1 MTEQTKKL
9 AEACIE
15 RAIAEHEVAG
25 ASLLVIK
32 DGKEELYVER
42 GKAECET
49 GRDYGR
55 DTIVRLYSATK
66 PITSVAAMILMERGL
81 LDAGA
86 WLCDYLPEYADMTC
100 VDGANVIPCG
110 RNILIKEVLNMTSG
124 LAYGGDNSNAGSVAA
139 GKVFEEL
146 DRQLYTENKITTREV
161 ARKLSDCPLAFE
173 PGSRWMYGTS
183 ADIMGAVV
191 EAVTGMKFG
200 EFLQKEIFEPLGM
213 HDTAFYVPK
222 EKQHRLAKVYER
234 VETGMKECSMKEC
247 SIRECRTNNL
257 AIRYT
262 QDVPPAFES
271 GGAGLVSTI
280 DDYAKFAQM
289 LLQKGSYKG
298 KQILSE
304 RTVEYM
310 TQAALMPWQQESMNR
325 AWESLNGYTYGNFL
339 RILKEPE
346 KANMF
351 GTKGEYGWD
360 GWLGFYFINSP
371 KDNLTMLL
379 SCQRKDAGT
388 MPLTRKLKNIVW
400 SEFC

>member
-1 MTEQTKKL
+1 MTEKSRKL
-9 AEACIE
+9 AEACLE

-25 ASLLVIK
+25 AALLVIK
-32 DGKEELYVER
+32 DGKEACYLER
-42 GKAECET
+42 GKADCET
-49 GRDYGR
+49 GKDFSR

-66 PITSVAAMILMERGL
+66 PITAVAAMILMERGL

-86 WLCDYLPEYADMTC
+86 WLSDYLPEFATRTC
-100 VDGANVIPCG
+100 VSGENVIPCN
-110 RNILIKEVLNMTSG
+110 RDILIKEVLNMTSG
-124 LAYGGDNSNAGSVAA
+124 LAYGGDDSNAGSVAA

-146 DRQLYTENKITTREV
+146 DRQLYTENRITTREV
-161 ARKLSDCPLAFE
+161 ARRLSNCPLAFE
-173 PGSRWMYGTS
+173 PGSKWMYGTS

-191 EAVTGMKFG
+191 ESVTGMKFG
-200 EFLQKEIFEPLGM
+200 EFLQQELFEPLGM
-213 HDTAFYVPK
+213 QDTGFYVPK
-222 EKQHRLAKVYER
+222 EKQHRLAKVYECT
-234 VETGMKECSMKEC
+234 EGGMKECK
-247 SIRECRTNNL
+247 TNNL

-271 GGAGLVSTI
+271 GGAGLVSTL

-289 LLQKGSYKG
+289 LLQKGTYNG
-298 KQILSE
+298 KRILSE
-304 RTVEYM
+304 HTVEYM
-310 TQAALMPWQQESMNR
+310 TQAELMPWQQESMNR

-339 RILKEPE
+339 RILKEPQ
-346 KANMF
+346 KANML
-351 GTKGEYGWD
+351 GSKGEYGWD